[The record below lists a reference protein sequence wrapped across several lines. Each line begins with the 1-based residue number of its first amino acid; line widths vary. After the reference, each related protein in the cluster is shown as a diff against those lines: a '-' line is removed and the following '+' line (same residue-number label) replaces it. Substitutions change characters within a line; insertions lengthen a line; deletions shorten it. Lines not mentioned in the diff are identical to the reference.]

1 MNLLNQACRWCL
13 SVMPTWGAALVVLV
27 VGGIVAVAAQKVI
40 LGALK
45 TVGFEK
51 FAHRPPVAT
60 FLSKG
65 GVKLSVSELIGTG
78 VFYLIVVGTLVLAL
92 ERTGVGSGRASVAAV
107 LSFLPDVA
115 AAVLVIFL
123 GALIGEIAAGVVR
136 VVAGNIGL
144 PKRDFWGSLTQY
156 AVFVLAVILA
166 LREVGI
172 PQALPPQAQGFFVGA
187 VFVGLALAFGLGGKE
202 AAGNLLAHLA
212 KEFAEGKK
220 HA

>member
-1 MNLLNQACRWCL
+1 
-13 SVMPTWGAALVVLV
+13 MPTWGGALVVLV
-27 VGGIVAVAAQKVI
+27 VGGIVAVVAQKVI

-51 FAHRPPVAT
+51 FAHRQPVAT

-65 GVKLSVSELIGTG
+65 GVKLSVTELIGTG
-78 VFYLIVVGTLVLAL
+78 VFYLIVAGTLVLAL
-92 ERTGVGSGRASVAAV
+92 EKVGGGSGRST
-107 LSFLPDVA
+107 A
-115 AAVLVIFL
+115 AALLGFVPAVASALLVIFL
-123 GALIGEIAAGVVR
+123 GALIGEIAAGFVR

-144 PKRDFWGSLTQY
+144 AKRDFWGSLTQY

-172 PQALPPQAQGFFVGA
+172 PQALPPQAQGFFIGA
-187 VFVGLALAFGLGGKE
+187 VFIGLALAFGLGGKE
-202 AAGNLLAHLA
+202 AAGNLLTHLSRQ
-212 KEFAEGKK
+212 FSEGRK